1 MGYQVAE
8 GDTAVDDEVG
18 GFGEPAGAEG
28 PRAVDGELP
37 VDDLPADV
45 EGRRVA
51 LARVEETTTP
61 FPC

>member
-1 MGYQVAE
+1 MGDQVSK
-8 GDTAVDDEVG
+8 GDLAVDDEARDLCKA
-18 GFGEPAGAEG
+18 AGAEG

-37 VDDLPADV
+37 VDDLAADV

-61 FPC
+61 LPC